1 MFVFYFGIMA
11 DITPPVGLAT
21 FAAAAISG
29 EDPLKTGIMGV
40 IYAMRTVIL
49 PFIFIFNPLI
59 LLIGIGS
66 VWELILVVFGA
77 TLASLTFAAATM
89 FWFRIKCNWL
99 EVILLLLATF
109 LLFRPDWFMNKLA
122 DEYVSRPVSEL
133 YTVAADLP
141 ESTRFVAVLQGFS
154 IEGDE
159 IVKTVAVNLPA
170 LAEDDDLSN
179 KELAGR
185 KRLNG
190 AGLNFMVLGDQVQLA
205 SVRFGSNAQKS
216 GWDAGWDVLELK
228 VPNPARPS
236 ELWFFVP
243 ALIII
248 LLVWLAQGRRMKR
261 LPGHTDRVRVTMA

>member
-1 MFVFYFGIMA
+1 M
-11 DITPPVGLAT
+11 
-21 FAAAAISG
+21 
-29 EDPLKTGIMGV
+29 
-40 IYAMRTVIL
+40 
-49 PFIFIFNPLI
+49 
-59 LLIGIGS
+59 
-66 VWELILVVFGA
+66 
-77 TLASLTFAAATM
+77 
-89 FWFRIKCNWL
+89 
-99 EVILLLLATF
+99 
-109 LLFRPDWFMNKLA
+109 
-122 DEYVSRPVSEL
+122 SRPVSEL